1 MPQKP
6 NQGPVPPLNGW
17 SLALDRAP
25 LFLSVL
31 LLFLTPFIIQVKGA
45 DPLYPKLALTQIL
58 VSLMFCS
65 WVLKVLLTGRV
76 VWVQTKAHLFLWTLL
91 GWVLITLVFSPY
103 SWIGWSAITKWICFP
118 LWYLLLTITIIEA
131 WKSENL
137 IIVFLVAA
145 LGTSGWAIGQAFG
158 LSGGAWFQIVKNQF
172 NGRVTGGISDAYFLA
187 GDVFLVL
194 ALAFG
199 FFVCSPTFW
208 REVICLRGMSLY

>member
-158 LSGGAWFQIVKNQF
+158 LSGGAWVQIVKNQF
-172 NGRVTGGISDAYFLA
+172 SGRVTAGIGDPCFFWGYLLFFLLLPFSFFFPSPHFWTRLLFSPA
-187 GDVFLVL
+187 HFLH
-194 ALAFG
+194 
-199 FFVCSPTFW
+199 
-208 REVICLRGMSLY
+208 